1 MTTKTIKSNIYK
13 ALENIDDFKFLK
25 AVFEIVSAKVD
36 TTQMYELTKEQK
48 AILDE
53 REKEYAQGKGKSY
66 SWEAA
71 KKIIRAKK
79 NAA

>member
-13 ALENIDDFKFLK
+13 ALENIDDPRFLK
-25 AVFEIVSAKVD
+25 AVFEIVSAKAD
-36 TTQMYELTKEQK
+36 SSQLYELTEEQK

-53 REKEYAQGKGKSY
+53 REKEYAQGKGKNY

-71 KKIIRAKK
+71 KKIIRTKK
-79 NAA
+79 NVA